1 MSADSL
7 GAPAAMALGLLLG
20 LRHAT
25 DADHVVA
32 VTAIVARERTLA
44 GAARIGALWG
54 LGHSATLLAVGGTL
68 VLSRLTVPPRLGLG
82 LELAVALML
91 VLLGARNLRRGARD
105 DAAHGAAHDDAHH
118 ARDHRR
124 ALLVG
129 CVHGLAGSAAV
140 ALLVLATVRDPLR
153 ALAYLALFGLGT
165 VAGMVAVTAL
175 FAAPARAAGAR
186 IAHFHRGIRVAAG
199 AASLALGLSLAHEIV
214 VERGMFGPSP
224 SWTPR

>member
-1 MSADSL
+1 VTAESL
-7 GAPAAMALGLLLG
+7 GAPAAAALGVLLG

-25 DADHVVA
+25 DADHVIA

-91 VLLGARNLRRGARD
+91 VLLGARSLHHGARAD
-105 DAAHGAAHDDAHH
+105 RGDGGARGGGRLDAV
-118 ARDHRR
+118 R
-124 ALLVG
+124 AVLVG

-140 ALLVLATVRDPLR
+140 ALLVLATVRDPLW
-153 ALAYLALFGLGT
+153 ALGYLVLFGLGT
-165 VAGMVAVTAL
+165 VAGMTAVTAL
-175 FAAPARAAGAR
+175 FATPARVAGAR
-186 IAHFHRGIRVAAG
+186 IARFQRGIRVAAG
-199 AASLALGLSLAHEIV
+199 AASLAFGLSLAHEIV
-214 VERGMFGPSP
+214 VARGMFGPRP